1 MSDACF
7 TQKQGWCLAGPE
19 PLSHETKHLTAT
31 LLAKRRR
38 CRGNERES
46 GPSWE
51 PRRKRPCSR
60 VALKVAKI
68 QLDRKG

>member
-19 PLSHETKHLTAT
+19 PLSHETKHLIAT

-38 CRGNERES
+38 CRGKRTRIGSLLGASEEKAVLS
-46 GPSWE
+46 G
-51 PRRKRPCSR
+51 R
-60 VALKVAKI
+60 VKSCKNSA
-68 QLDRKG
+68 